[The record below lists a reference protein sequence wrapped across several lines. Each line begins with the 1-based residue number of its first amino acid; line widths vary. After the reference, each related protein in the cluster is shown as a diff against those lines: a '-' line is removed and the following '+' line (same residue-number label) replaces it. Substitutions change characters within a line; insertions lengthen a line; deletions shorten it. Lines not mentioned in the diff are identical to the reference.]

1 MYSVSAC
8 IQYSLESPMGYEILS
23 IQPNHVKV
31 FHFQHN
37 PSSQPDIT
45 QLQYPTFTQT
55 HGLAHFIPFAAT
67 AGFRFEMSKSTVAFN
82 TISDSN
88 CLQIDDCLYLSQNP
102 NHSNE
107 GGRWSGDAAT
117 KGMKMSGRGMACLRR
132 QQMEEWEG
140 DG

>member
-23 IQPNHVKV
+23 I
-31 FHFQHN
+31 
-37 PSSQPDIT
+37 
-45 QLQYPTFTQT
+45 QYPTFTQT